1 VWLVFILFQSNAHR
15 SRHHCGRLWDSHR
28 VIANRRKGRRHV
40 AMSRI
45 KGKRS
50 SEESLAS
57 GSSIEE
63 TRSVMSFILS
73 RVPGTELS
81 APLPPPPPPPPPES
95 PVAVRKRAFPW
106 AWLLAHAPC
115 ALRLLVLVAAH
126 AAVAVSLAT
135 SGPDLRE
142 PWCSGSGLLLV
153 FLGLLDAAVACA
165 VTRTP
170 RRKLAELVKQVNR
183 RLAPITATKR
193 FSSSNFQKIRAFI
206 YFFTNFRMKQNDAS
220 KCGQLVILNETEGSI
235 RRAWG
240 VDLSQVRW
248 SPVFWGL
255 VAQFLL
261 GLALVRWG
269 WGRQAMACLAAKLS
283 ALVAF
288 ANAGSS
294 FVFGHLVS
302 GGAATEGA
310 APTAF
315 SVLSTL
321 IFFGMLVSVLRHY
334 QVLQGVIGKLG
345 WLMAATI
352 GTTDSESFCAAS
364 NLLLGQADACML
376 IKPYMLHLTK
386 SEIHCVMATGFATV
400 SGSLLAIFIQFGL
413 RPEYLLAASLMS
425 APAAMGFAKLF
436 YPETKDR
443 EAFSGSASS
452 QRSPDRNV
460 LEAMAHG
467 MSSMVLLAANMLACL
482 MALVAGM
489 ALLDSA
495 LVYLGT
501 LLGWSFLGLNWL
513 AGRLFIPLTLAMGV
527 DVGVCV
533 RVATLLGVRAT
544 LNELVAHAR
553 HEALE
558 GQLPL
563 RADLVSSYA
572 LCGFSNLG
580 AVGVQLG
587 AYAALAPSRLGD
599 CAQVAPRALVAGSVA
614 CFMTACVAGALTDTS
629 AYEVPTRFN
638 SFDFL

>member
-1 VWLVFILFQSNAHR
+1 MFGSNRLSTCPDLSVQRFAHT
-15 SRHHCGRLWDSHR
+15 
-28 VIANRRKGRRHV
+28 A
-40 AMSRI
+40 A
-45 KGKRS
+45 
-50 SEESLAS
+50 
-57 GSSIEE
+57 
-63 TRSVMSFILS
+63 
-73 RVPGTELS
+73 
-81 APLPPPPPPPPPES
+81 
-95 PVAVRKRAFPW
+95 
-106 AWLLAHAPC
+106 LLAIS
-115 ALRLLVLVAAH
+115 
-126 AAVAVSLAT
+126 VAVSLAT

-193 FSSSNFQKIRAFI
+193 FSRVSWTLILASILAFVAVDS
-206 YFFTNFRMKQNDAS
+206 RLHAARLAS
-220 KCGQLVILNETEGSI
+220 VFGIVMMLGFGYIFSAHRSK
-235 RRAWG
+235 
-240 VDLSQVRW
+240 VRW

-436 YPETKDR
+436 YPETKESDEKDCPLHSR

>member
-1 VWLVFILFQSNAHR
+1 
-15 SRHHCGRLWDSHR
+15 
-28 VIANRRKGRRHV
+28 
-40 AMSRI
+40 MSRI

-81 APLPPPPPPPPPES
+81 APPPPPPPPPPPES

-106 AWLLAHAPC
+106 TWLLTHAPC
-115 ALRLLVLVAAH
+115 ALRLLLLVAAH

-135 SGPDLRE
+135 SGRDPRE

-153 FLGLLDAAVACA
+153 FLGLLDAAIACA

-170 RRKLAELVKQVNR
+170 RRKLAELVKHVNR

-193 FSSSNFQKIRAFI
+193 FSRVSWTLILASILAFVAVDS
-206 YFFTNFRMKQNDAS
+206 RLHAARLAS
-220 KCGQLVILNETEGSI
+220 VFGIVMMLGFGYIFSAHRSK
-235 RRAWG
+235 
-240 VDLSQVRW
+240 VRW
-248 SPVFWGL
+248 SPVFWGV

-269 WGRQAMACLAAKLS
+269 WGRQAMACLGAKLS

-294 FVFGHLVS
+294 FAFGPLVS
-302 GGAATEGA
+302 GGAPTENA
-310 APTAF
+310 APTVF

-352 GTTDSESFCAAS
+352 GTTGCESFCAAS

-376 IKPYMLHLTK
+376 IKPYMLRLTK
-386 SEIHCVMATGFATV
+386 SEIHCIMATGFATV

-413 RPEYLLAASLMS
+413 KPEYLLAASLMS

-436 YPETKDR
+436 YPETEESDEKDDPLH
-443 EAFSGSASS
+443 
-452 QRSPDRNV
+452 SPDRNV

-527 DVGVCV
+527 DVGECV

-544 LNELVAHAR
+544 HNELVAHAR
-553 HEALE
+553 LEALE

-614 CFMTACVAGALTDTS
+614 CFMTACVTGALTDTS

-638 SFDFL
+638 SFDFI